1 VKKEQ
6 ERMTWRRMDLH
17 IHTPASSACYEQPN
31 TTYLQILEKAEE
43 RGLDIIA
50 LTDHNTVAGINTIR
64 TRIQELELLER
75 LKRLRDEERRE
86 LEEYRRLGRKM
97 LILPGVEF
105 TATLGFHILG
115 IFPPETPIRELEHLL
130 LNLRVPADKLDQGSS
145 EVGATVDVLTA
156 YRLIAEAGGL
166 VIAAHADSTH
176 GVAMRGYDFGG
187 QTKIAYTQDP
197 NLHALEV
204 TDLAESR
211 RRSTASFYD
220 GSKPEYPRRMH
231 CIQASDAHRLDRD
244 PKDKHALGVGDRV
257 TEILLP
263 EVSFEALKEVLLGN
277 DFTRT
282 RPYQATAEA
291 LDYVRAAQESGPS
304 IVKSF
309 HESMARKGGP
319 LQAILRDV
327 AAFANTNGGTIYVGA
342 GAKPKARV
350 TGVDRPE
357 EASRILVEEI
367 SRALTPPLK
376 VDIDV
381 LKSQGKSVLRVTV
394 PKGENPPY
402 ALSGVEVY
410 IRQEAETSRALRDE
424 LVQLVRRAMGML
436 TVSPK
441 VTAPPAPVGE
451 GLVASPRTGVEV
463 VEVTERQGTKYY
475 SLRDLRNSNVV
486 QNVTRTSARRLWR
499 YAITEYETRPVQAD
513 QVKWLGNLGLWKVQ
527 RRSGRKF
534 YDFVQRGSD
543 GRLHIYYGVTD
554 DGVHGEWRQ
563 LVEPRS

>member
-1 VKKEQ
+1 
-6 ERMTWRRMDLH
+6 MAWRRMDLH
-17 IHTPASSACYEQPN
+17 IHSPASSVCYEQPN
-31 TTYLQILEKAEE
+31 IAYLQILQKAEE
-43 RGLDIIA
+43 RGLDIVAI
-50 LTDHNTVAGINTIR
+50 TDHNTVAGISAIR

-75 LKRLRDEERRE
+75 LKRLRDEERHE
-86 LEEYRRLGRKM
+86 LEEYRRLGRKV

-130 LNLRVPADKLDQGSS
+130 LNLRIPSDKLDSGSS

-204 TDLAESR
+204 TDLGDAR

-231 CIQASDAHRLDRD
+231 CIQGSDAHRLERD

-257 TEILLP
+257 TEILLLD
-263 EVSFEALKEVLLGN
+263 VSFEALKEVLLGN

-282 RPYQATAEA
+282 RPYQAAAAEA
-291 LDYVRAAQESGPS
+291 LDYVRAAQQVGPS
-304 IVKSF
+304 IVQSF
-309 HESMARKGGP
+309 HESLARKGGP

-327 AAFANTNGGTIYVGA
+327 VAFANTNGGTIYVGA
-342 GAKPKARV
+342 GAKARTRV
-350 TGVDRPE
+350 SGLERPE
-357 EASRILVEEI
+357 EASSMLVEEVGK
-367 SRALTPPLK
+367 ALSPPLK
-376 VDIDV
+376 VDVDV
-381 LKSQGKSVLRVTV
+381 LKSQGKNVLRLTV

-402 ALSGVEVY
+402 ALNGVEVY

-424 LVQLVRRAMGML
+424 IVQLVRRSMGA
-436 TVSPK
+436 V
-441 VTAPPAPVGE
+441 VAPQKAAVPPPVPAAAGE
-451 GLVASPRTGVEV
+451 GLIAPPRTGVEV
-463 VEVTERQGTKYY
+463 VEVTDREGTKYY
-475 SLRDLRNSNVV
+475 ALRDLRNGNVV

-499 YAITEYETRPVQAD
+499 YAITEYETRPVQVD
-513 QVKWLGNLGLWKVQ
+513 QVKWLGNIGLWKAQ

-534 YDFVQRGSD
+534 YDFVQRSGD
-543 GRLHIYYGVTD
+543 GRLHLYYGVTD

-563 LVEPRS
+563 FVEQRG

>member
-1 VKKEQ
+1 MTKHRNVASSEAKKEQ
-6 ERMTWRRMDLH
+6 ERMIWRRMDLH
-17 IHTPASSACYEQPN
+17 IHTPASCDYHDQSN
-31 TTYLQILEKAEE
+31 TTYLQILQKAEE

-50 LTDHNTVAGINTIR
+50 LTDHNTVAGINIIR
-64 TRIQELELLER
+64 SRIQELELLER

-97 LILPGVEF
+97 LILPGFEF

-115 IFPPETPIRELEHLL
+115 IFPPETPLRE
-130 LNLRVPADKLDQGSS
+130 LDQGSS

-204 TDLAESR
+204 TDLTDTR

-231 CIQASDAHRLDRD
+231 CIQASDAHCLERD
-244 PKDKHALGVGDRV
+244 PKDKHLLGVGDRV

-263 EVSFEALKEVLLGN
+263 EVSFEALKEVLLGK
-277 DFTRT
+277 DYTRT
-282 RPYQATAEA
+282 RPYRATAEA
-291 LDYVRAAQESGPS
+291 VDYVRVAQESGPT
-304 IVKSF
+304 IVQSF
-309 HESMARKGGP
+309 HENMARKGRA

-327 AAFANTNGGTIYVGA
+327 VAFANTNGGTIYVGA
-342 GAKPKARV
+342 GAKPKARI
-350 TGVDRPE
+350 TGVERPE

-367 SRALTPPLK
+367 SRALTPPLNVD
-376 VDIDV
+376 VDI
-381 LKSQGKSVLRVTV
+381 LKSQGKNVLRVTV

-402 ALSGVEVY
+402 ALTGVEVY
-410 IRQEAETSRALRDE
+410 VRQEAETSRALRDE
-424 LVQLVRRAMGML
+424 IVQLVRRAMGVL
-436 TVSPK
+436 AGPPK
-441 VTAPPAPVGE
+441 TTQPAPASADE
-451 GLVASPRTGVEV
+451 ELVAAPRTGVEV
-463 VEVTERQGTKYY
+463 VEVTEREGTKYY
-475 SLRDLRNSNVV
+475 ALRDLRNGNVV
-486 QNVTRTSARRLWR
+486 HNVTRTSARRLWR
-499 YAITEYETRPVQAD
+499 YAITEYETRPVQAE
-513 QVKWLGNLGLWKVQ
+513 QVKWLGNLGLWKVR

-534 YDFVQRGSD
+534 YDFVQRD
-543 GRLHIYYGVTD
+543 GDGKLHMYYGVTD

-563 LVEPRS
+563 FVEQRG

>member
-1 VKKEQ
+1 
-6 ERMTWRRMDLH
+6 MAWRRMDLH

-31 TTYLQILEKAEE
+31 TTYLQILQKAEE
-43 RGLDIIA
+43 HGLDMIA

-86 LEEYRRLGRKM
+86 LDEYRRLGRKM
-97 LILPGVEF
+97 LILPGIEF

-115 IFPPETPIRELEHLL
+115 IFPPETPVRELEHLL
-130 LNLRVPADKLDQGSS
+130 LNLRIPADKLDQGSS

-197 NLHALEV
+197 DLHALEV

-231 CIQASDAHRLDRD
+231 CIQGSDAHRLDRD

-263 EVSFEALKEVLLGN
+263 DVSFEALKEVLLGK

-282 RPYQATAEA
+282 RPHQAAAGA
-291 LDYVRAAQESGPS
+291 LDYVRAAQEAGPS
-304 IVKSF
+304 IVQSF
-309 HESMARKGGP
+309 HESLARKGGP

-350 TGVDRPE
+350 MGVERPE
-357 EASRILVEEI
+357 EASRMLVEEV
-367 SRALTPPLK
+367 SRGLTPPLR
-376 VDIDV
+376 VDVDV
-381 LKSQGKSVLRVTV
+381 LKSEGKNVLRVTV

-424 LVQLVRRAMGML
+424 IVQLVRRAMGML
-436 TVSPK
+436 AVPPK
-441 VTAPPAPVGE
+441 VAVPPPAPAGAGE
-451 GLVASPRTGVEV
+451 GLIAPPRTGVEV
-463 VEVTERQGTKYY
+463 VEVTERESTKYY
-475 SLRDLRNSNVV
+475 ALRDLRNGNVV

-499 YAITEYETRPVQAD
+499 YAITEYETRPVQVE
-513 QVKWLGNLGLWKVQ
+513 QVKWLGSLGLWKVQ

-543 GRLHIYYGVTD
+543 GHLHFYYGVTD

-563 LVEPRS
+563 FVEQRG